1 MLNGKK
7 VTLVL
12 GGGGMKGMAHI
23 GVLKALHSFGI
34 EPDEYVGTSVG
45 SFICALAAGGMSVDQ
60 IEAVGRSVGKQ
71 DILDSNILNL
81 VWKRGQAR
89 SLYRGKAFHD
99 FVRRTLPVDRFS
111 ELRRPVYLTTVNI
124 TRGEEVIWG
133 MPGLTDV
140 PIHDC
145 VVASCAIP
153 GIFPPKRINR
163 YYFVDG
169 SLVDTLPIKVAVYL
183 NAQLIIGVYLDS
195 FDRRNKNAAPGG
207 IADVLMHS
215 QCVLS
220 KTLFKHNLRHFQSAP
235 LVLVIPKVGDFGMFQ
250 FEETAAIIR
259 EGERAT
265 HEALTDHPLLEG
277 LEPPSIAPAPLPL
290 LPPARAQEA

>member
-1 MLNGKK
+1 MFNGKK

-12 GGGGMKGMAHI
+12 GGGGMKGLAHV
-23 GVLKALHSFGI
+23 GVLKALQAWGI
-34 EPDEYVGTSVG
+34 EPDEFIGTSAG
-45 SFICALAAGGMSVDQ
+45 SYVASLSGGGMTPEQ
-60 IEAVGRSVGKQ
+60 IEETALSIRRP
-71 DILDSNILNL
+71 DILDNNWISLL
-81 VWKRGQAR
+81 WKRGEAR